1 MRILGIDP
9 GSNATGYGVVE
20 RDGVRLVHIAHG
32 TLRPVRAQSMAVRL
46 AEIHGGVVAL
56 IRLHAPTHVAI
67 EKIFVAASSRS
78 ALVLGQ
84 ARGVALAAVGA
95 AGLPYEEFA
104 PQAIKLAVTGDGAA
118 QKPQVQAMVRRLL
131 ALETLPARDAAD
143 ALAAAICRA
152 HMNGALLRAQS
163 GEVRSPASATASEA
177 RRLWAESA
185 SRKRGRPRAAPFVLR
200 TAR

>member
-9 GSNATGYGVVE
+9 GTNATGYGVIE
-20 RDGVRLVHIAHG
+20 CDRSGVRHIAHG
-32 TLRPVRAQSMAVRL
+32 ALRPPRQQTMAARL
-46 AEIHGGVVAL
+46 ALIHAGLCEVIAL
-56 IRLHAPTHVAI
+56 HLPTHVVI

-84 ARGVALAAVGA
+84 ARGVALAAIGTA
-95 AGLPYEEFA
+95 ALPVEELS
-104 PQAIKLAVTGDGAA
+104 PQAIKLAVTGSGAA
-118 QKPQVQAMVRRLL
+118 AKARVQAMVQRLL

-152 HMNGALLRAQS
+152 HMNGALGRAQPPDA
-163 GEVRSPASATASEA
+163 RAPASETASEA

-185 SRKRGRPRAAPFVLR
+185 SRKRGRPRAAHFVLR